1 MEGAGMIRK
10 QIYLTEEMNRKLYEI
25 AASKGVPQA
34 EIIREGLETY
44 LIAYRQKDTL
54 WDEMIHQMK
63 KSQFSHLKWS
73 REEIYG
79 ERTSG
84 EGNLVNHASGNNIFK
99 QRTPEE
105 DTSREQMEE
114 TSIHE
119 RE

>member
-1 MEGAGMIRK
+1 MIRK
-10 QIYLTEEMNRKLYEI
+10 QIYLTEEMNRKLHEI

-54 WDEMIHQMK
+54 WDELILQMK
-63 KSQFSHLKWS
+63 KSQFSHLEWS

-84 EGNLVNHASGNNIFK
+84 ERNFGAHASGDNTSEK
-99 QRTPEE
+99 QTPGE
-105 DTSREQMEE
+105 DTSGEQMEE
-114 TSIHE
+114 TPIHE